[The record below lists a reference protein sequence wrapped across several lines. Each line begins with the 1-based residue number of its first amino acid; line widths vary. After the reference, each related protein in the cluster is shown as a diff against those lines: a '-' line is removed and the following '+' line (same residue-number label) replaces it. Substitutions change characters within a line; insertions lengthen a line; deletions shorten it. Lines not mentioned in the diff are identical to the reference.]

1 MSPGHVAP
9 LQAVLVD
16 RPLVW
21 RILLV
26 VGGSWMMALA
36 SWISAPMYP
45 VPMTMQSFFVM
56 TFAGIAGARLAA
68 AIVLTWLAQAALGAP
83 FLADGAGGL
92 AVFEGETSGYLAGFL
107 IAAFACG
114 WLTERS
120 QMRSWL
126 PMLAVFMVGH
136 LLILALGWAR
146 LSIITD
152 PLIAWETGV
161 APFLVASVLKTV
173 MAVVAVK
180 LLEPMIRTLGR

>member
-9 LQAVLVD
+9 LQAILVD

-26 VGGSWMMALA
+26 VGGSWMMALS

-92 AVFEGETSGYLAGFL
+92 AVFEGPTSGYLAGFL

-114 WLTERS
+114 WLTERGA
-120 QMRSWL
+120 MRGWL
-126 PMLAVFMVGH
+126 PMLIVFFLGH
-136 LLILALGWAR
+136 ALILALGWAR
-146 LSIITD
+146 LSMITG
-152 PLIAWETGV
+152 PLAAWESGV
-161 APFLVASVLKTV
+161 APFLIGSVLKTV

-180 LLEPMIRTLGR
+180 LLEPLIRSLGR